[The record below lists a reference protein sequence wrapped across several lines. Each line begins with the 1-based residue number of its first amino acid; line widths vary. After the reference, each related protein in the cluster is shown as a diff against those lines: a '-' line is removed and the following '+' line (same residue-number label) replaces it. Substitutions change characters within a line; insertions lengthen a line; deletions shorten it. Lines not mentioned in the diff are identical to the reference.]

1 MRVKTH
7 PEECFAIYV
16 QMFCFLVPEAHEEV
30 RHVEKPAG
38 GPAINS
44 LGFPAEESGIR
55 TKPSSARWA
64 QHIHSIST
72 FRTSLSLPPSCVKH
86 SAMETR
92 ELQRSTFL

>member
-1 MRVKTH
+1 MGNLFQG
-7 PEECFAIYV
+7 C
-16 QMFCFLVPEAHEEV
+16 LPEAHEEV

-55 TKPSSARWA
+55 TKPSAARWA

-72 FRTSLSLPPSCVKH
+72 FRTPLSLPPSCVKH